1 MSIKRFF
8 KRNRRDEDLAREIE
22 AYIEL
27 EAEENRSRGLSPAE
41 SMRRA
46 RVKFGSPRRVREDEW
61 EHNTLKLFDS
71 AFRDIRYAVR
81 TLLRTPGF
89 TVAAV
94 VVMALG
100 IGANTALFTV
110 VRSVLLKPLP
120 FKDPDRLIQ
129 LYEQS
134 PGGKRMYSWVAPGM
148 YAAWK
153 LQAPSVEE
161 MAIYGTDSISLS
173 GDGGPLHFAAR

>member
-134 PGGKRMYSWVAPGM
+134 PETHV
-148 YAAWK
+148 
-153 LQAPSVEE
+153 
-161 MAIYGTDSISLS
+161 
-173 GDGGPLHFAAR
+173 